1 MTESVSRRKIIP
13 IITSIASVFVRR
25 AMSHKLAHRARLPTS
40 HIKNLAGFILNQRKE
55 TRAQQIL
62 KQSVESKNKP

>member
-1 MTESVSRRKIIP
+1 
-13 IITSIASVFVRR
+13 
-25 AMSHKLAHRARLPTS
+25 MSHKLAHRARLPTS